1 MTAPVAGFSIS
12 PEFLGIRGA
21 TIRGYH
27 FDCRYDH
34 LHIVRSGGVTSGGD
48 EK

>member
-1 MTAPVAGFSIS
+1 MTAPSAGFSIS
-12 PEFLGIRGA
+12 PEFLGIWEV
-21 TIRGYH
+21 TIRGYD

-34 LHIVRSGGVTSGGD
+34 SHTVRSGGVTSGGD